1 MAMQAIPTATTAP
14 RLKAAMPP
22 SIYRPSRY
30 AGALLYPS
38 GEIDLESSME
48 RHKLVMDFGLKPRD
62 IAALVSKT
70 RRGFSLNVRRGGTVL
85 SLGRD
90 GPAVVVANATAL
102 IIPRG
107 TNVQTIGR
115 RIQQK
120 YVELVDLALPH
131 SQEGLARESVPFALA
146 VTEALLALYLDKVTN
161 QLQPAMSEA
170 NMLLRKYVGMRQDE
184 ISTFELEKLRR
195 TKQRLDAVQSQAKSF
210 QQTLLEALDDEDD
223 LSQLAGA
230 VGPTKEEWELCFE
243 YYSQGA
249 EELDAEALAHAE
261 SMDDLEKFMSLRLSS
276 RRLELEKSQ
285 LALELLGVGMNF
297 AAVVSGIFG
306 MNVANGLEN
315 KRPIFFY
322 KFTVLIAMVSAA
334 LSLGLKMFVSRR
346 LRRQGEALLPPLARR
361 RMFSRERDI

>member
-1 MAMQAIPTATTAP
+1 MFNRFSTSPDVFSWAQVSTSEAVPTAS
-14 RLKAAMPP
+14 RLKGAVPP

-30 AGALLYPS
+30 AGALLFPS

-48 RHKLVMDFGLKPRD
+48 RHNLVVDFGLKPRD

-102 IIPRG
+102 ILPRG
-107 TNVQTIGR
+107 TSVQTIGR

-120 YVELVDLALPH
+120 YLELVDMALPK
-131 SQEGLARESVPFALA
+131 EGLARESVPFALA

-161 QLQPAMSEA
+161 QLQPCVSEA
-170 NMLLRKYVGMRQDE
+170 NVLLRKYVGMRQDE
-184 ISTFELEKLRR
+184 ISTFELEQLRR
-195 TKQRLDAVQSQAKSF
+195 TKQSLDAVQSQAKSF

-249 EELDAEALAHAE
+249 EELDAEAGSVRNREAAAHAE
-261 SMDDLEKFMSLRLSS
+261 SMDDLEQFISLRLSS

-285 LALELLGVGMNF
+285 LALETWTMDHGNHGDLWG
-297 AAVVSGIFG
+297 
-306 MNVANGLEN
+306 
-315 KRPIFFY
+315 
-322 KFTVLIAMVSAA
+322 
-334 LSLGLKMFVSRR
+334 
-346 LRRQGEALLPPLARR
+346 
-361 RMFSRERDI
+361 